1 MEGAVGERI
10 RAEREQENIKIMTD
24 PRKPT
29 GKEVEL
35 HNLTHLPYRNWCDVC
50 VAAKGK
56 DLDHR
61 RDVREAR
68 GLPEYSFDYCFPG
81 NEFGYHL
88 TILVGRERVT
98 GMTMA
103 TVVPEKGS
111 KGKFVAD
118 KVLEFIT
125 ECGNL
130 KGDIV
135 IKTDQEPAIK
145 YLAKDIVLERGNE
158 PGCRT
163 IIEESPVGSSG
174 SNGVVERAVQSV
186 EGQVRALKLAL

>member
-1 MEGAVGERI
+1 VAAIRPIDDEESDSEGEVVEGAVGERI

-24 PRKPT
+24 HRKPT
-29 GKEVEL
+29 EREVEL

-50 VAAKGK
+50 VAAKCN

-81 NEFGYHL
+81 NEFGFHL
-88 TILVGRERVT
+88 TILVGRERAT

-103 TVVPEKGS
+103 TVVPEKDS

-145 YLAKDIVLERGNE
+145 
-158 PGCRT
+158 
-163 IIEESPVGSSG
+163 
-174 SNGVVERAVQSV
+174 
-186 EGQVRALKLAL
+186 

>member
-1 MEGAVGERI
+1 VVGERI

-103 TVVPEKGS
+103 TVDPEKGS

-135 IKTDQEPAIK
+135 IKTDQEPRSSTWQKISS
-145 YLAKDIVLERGNE
+145 LSGEMNQDVGRSS
-158 PGCRT
+158 R
-163 IIEESPVGSSG
+163 SP
-174 SNGVVERAVQSV
+174 RSV
-186 EGQVRALKLAL
+186 AREATG